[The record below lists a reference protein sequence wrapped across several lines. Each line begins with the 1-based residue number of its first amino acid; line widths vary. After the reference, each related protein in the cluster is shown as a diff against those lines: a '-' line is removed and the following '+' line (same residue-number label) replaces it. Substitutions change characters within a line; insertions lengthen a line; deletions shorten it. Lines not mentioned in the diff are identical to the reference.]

1 MGKHDKEANFK
12 WGRPEVEAVK
22 ISYDPPKDDFYKARI
37 SALARENYELRQRV
51 RQLEIE
57 VGRMEQIVDK
67 DEEITN
73 GLIAEHKDEIDEY
86 KDEIDDL
93 KLQNEELKD
102 ALVRAALREVE

>member
-1 MGKHDKEANFK
+1 MDNTNFT
-12 WGRPEVEAVK
+12 WGAPTQEPVK

-37 SALARENYELRQRV
+37 STLERENYELREKV
-51 RQLEIE
+51 RELEIE
-57 VGRMEQIVDK
+57 VGRAEQIIDH

-73 GLIAEHKDEIDEY
+73 GLIAEY

-93 KLQNEELKD
+93 KLQNEELKE

>member
-1 MGKHDKEANFK
+1 MGKHEKQTNFK

-37 SALARENYELRQRV
+37 SALARENYELRETISK
-51 RQLEIE
+51 LEIE
-57 VGRMEQIVDK
+57 AGRLEQIIDH

-73 GLIAEHKDEIDEY
+73 GLIAEY

-93 KLQNEELKD
+93 KLQNEELKE

>member
-1 MGKHDKEANFK
+1 MGKHDKETNFK
-12 WGRPEVEAVK
+12 WEKPEVEAVR
-22 ISYDPPKDDFYKARI
+22 ISFDPPKDDFYKARI
-37 SALARENYELRQRV
+37 STLERENYELRQRV

-57 VGRMEQIVDK
+57 VGRMEQIVDH

-73 GLIAEHKDEIDEY
+73 GLIAEY

-93 KLQNEELKD
+93 KLQNEELKE

>member
-1 MGKHDKEANFK
+1 MGKHDKEATFK

-22 ISYDPPKDDFYKARI
+22 ITYEPPRDDFYKARI
-37 SALARENYELRQRV
+37 STLERENYELRQRV

-57 VGRMEQIVDK
+57 VGRAEQIIDH

-73 GLIAEHKDEIDEY
+73 GLIAEY
-86 KDEIDDL
+86 KDEINDL
-93 KLQNEELKD
+93 RLQNEELKE

>member
-22 ISYDPPKDDFYKARI
+22 ISFDPPKDDFYKARI
-37 SALARENYELRQRV
+37 SALARENYELRETISK
-51 RQLEIE
+51 LEIE
-57 VGRMEQIVDK
+57 VGRLEQIVDK

-73 GLIAEHKDEIDEY
+73 GLIAEY

-93 KLQNEELKD
+93 KLQNEELKE